1 MNICVYLRIV
11 TDLKNHFFHNKQVVD
26 ACVNKM
32 TLFKTW
38 KGNSVFSQICLTEKS
53 WLRTL
58 RFPSYALN
66 PKLHRSHFLDVTQSF
81 AMEATWT
88 QSLFPIYQL
97 RLHETAFNLPL
108 P

>member
-1 MNICVYLRIV
+1 MNISVYLRVV
-11 TDLKNHFFHNKQVVD
+11 TDVKNHFFHNKQIVY
-26 ACVNKM
+26 ACMNKT

-38 KGNSVFSQICLTEKS
+38 KGNSVFSQIYLREQS

-66 PKLHRSHFLDVTQSF
+66 PSLPRTRFLDVTQSF

-88 QSLFPIYQL
+88 QSLFPVYQL